1 MTRPPDWNPK
11 SQEVLRDQCAA
22 YDQMRQNCPV
32 AYSEMLGW
40 SLFRHQDIVRVLEDH
55 ATFSSQVSKHLS
67 VPNGMDPPEHT
78 KFRSLVE
85 PLFRPAAMAA
95 FEPKCRAIA
104 SELLKDI
111 APGSEVEF
119 IAEFAQPFAVRAQC
133 ESLGWHAEMYE
144 PLRLWTRKNQ
154 RATFE
159 QDRPAMA
166 QVAQEFDGYTA
177 ELLRHRRE
185 NKATNEHDAIA
196 SLLEARIDGRPLKD
210 EELVSILR
218 NWTVGEIGTIS
229 AAVGILA
236 HFLAC
241 NGQMQTTLRENPAK
255 IPDAIEEILRVH
267 GPLVANRRVTTCPV
281 QIGGRAIAAGE
292 RVSLNWISANRDEG
306 VFEDPYSVRMDRDQS
321 QNLLYGAGI
330 HACPGA
336 PLARLEMRVALEE
349 LLARTQQLVV
359 NADAPPTLLI
369 FPASGFATLPLI
381 VN

>member
-1 MTRPPDWNPK
+1 MKRVPDWNPK
-11 SQEVLRDQCAA
+11 SQEVLQDQCAA
-22 YDQMRQNCPV
+22 YDQMRQDCPV

-55 ATFSSQVSKHLS
+55 ATFSSQVSKHIS

-85 PLFRPAAMAA
+85 PLFRPTAMAA

-104 SELLKDI
+104 AELLKDI
-111 APGSEVEF
+111 SRKSEIEF
-119 IAEFAQPFAVRAQC
+119 IADFAQPFAVRAQC

-154 RATFE
+154 LATFA

-166 QVAQEFDGYTA
+166 QIAREFEGYTA
-177 ELLRHRRE
+177 DLLRHHRE
-185 NKATNEHDAIA
+185 NAATNEHDVIA
-196 SLLEARIDGRPLKD
+196 SLLEARVDGRPLTD
-210 EELVSILR
+210 EELFSILR

-236 HFLAC
+236 HFLAS
-241 NGQMQTTLRENPAK
+241 NLPVQTALRESPER
-255 IPDAIEEILRVH
+255 IPGAIEEILRVH

-281 QIGGRAIAAGE
+281 QIGGRSIEAGE
-292 RVSLNWISANRDEG
+292 RLSLNWISANRDEG
-306 VFEDPYSVRMDRDQS
+306 VFDDPYTVRLDRDQS
-321 QNLLYGAGI
+321 LNLLYGVGI

-336 PLARLEMRVALEE
+336 PLARLEMRIALEE
-349 LLARTQQLVV
+349 LLGRTQQVIS
-359 NADAPPTLLI
+359 NPDAPPTLLI
-369 FPASGFATLPLI
+369 YPASGFSTLPLI
-381 VN
+381 LS

>member
-11 SQEVLRDQCAA
+11 SEEVLQDQCAA
-22 YDQMRQNCPV
+22 YDQMRQDCPV

-55 ATFSSQVSKHLS
+55 ATFRSLVSKHIS

-85 PLFRPAAMAA
+85 PLFRPAAIAA

-104 SELLKDI
+104 SELLDDI
-111 APGSEVEF
+111 SCKSDVEF
-119 IAEFAQPFAVRAQC
+119 IADFAQPFAVRAQC

-154 RATFE
+154 QATFA

-166 QVAQEFDGYTA
+166 QIAQEFEGFTA
-177 ELLRHRRE
+177 DLLRHRRE
-185 NKATNEHDAIA
+185 NAATSEHDVIAI
-196 SLLEARIDGRPLKD
+196 LLEARVDGRPLADK
-210 EELVSILR
+210 ELVSILR

-236 HFLAC
+236 HFLA
-241 NGQMQTTLRENPAK
+241 GDLQMQTALRASPEK

-281 QIGGRAIAAGE
+281 QIGGRDIAAGE
-292 RVSLNWISANRDEG
+292 RLSLNWISANRDEG
-306 VFEDPYSVRMDRDQS
+306 VFDDPYTVRLDRDQS
-321 QNLLYGAGI
+321 QNLLYGVGI

-336 PLARLEMRVALEE
+336 PLARLEMRIALEE
-349 LLARTQQLVV
+349 LLGRTQQVV
-359 NADAPPTLLI
+359 CNPDMSPALLI

-381 VN
+381 VS